1 MSKRWIVILL
11 LFSMAFNLAV
21 LGSFVYLRFMMPYP
35 PHCAPLPDRHPG
47 KFHGRPL
54 RRLLSE
60 DDQFRQAH
68 RQFRENKRVFM
79 EELLKDEID
88 EVALNQ
94 ILERSLM
101 AQGAKERR
109 IGYHMIELRK
119 SMSAEEARHFFGRH
133 IERMKQQPHFK
144 SHRNRRNK

>member
-11 LFSMAFNLAV
+11 LLSVAFNLAV

-47 KFHGRPL
+47 EFHGRPL

-60 DDQFRQAH
+60 DDQFRQAR
-68 RQFRENKRVFM
+68 RQFHENKRVFM
-79 EELLKDEID
+79 EELLKDDID
-88 EVALNQ
+88 EIALQ
-94 ILERSLM
+94 RILENSLA
-101 AQGAKERR
+101 AQGAMEQR

-119 SMSAEEARHFFGRH
+119 SMSAEEARQFFGRH
-133 IERMKQQPHFK
+133 IERMKEQTHFK
-144 SHRNRRNK
+144 SHRYRRNK